1 MDATTARKH
10 STRRRA
16 IVGAIADKLYENLN
30 GSPPFRS
37 AVQSVEPRLRFWDEV
52 NDFPAIQVGAGQET
66 REYEGAGFR
75 FRFLRVTV
83 RCYVND
89 SEDVILALEEL
100 LEDVETVIEDN
111 DPLTYTDSTGT
122 SQTTAKTSILSVD
135 TDEGVL
141 EPLGVGEVVVEIQ
154 Y

>member
-75 FRFLRVTV
+75 FRFLRVTI

-122 SQTTAKTSILSVD
+122 SQTTAKSTILTVD

-141 EPLGVGEVVVEIQ
+141 EPLGVGEVIIEVQ

>member
-1 MDATTARKH
+1 MDATTARAH

-16 IVGAIADKLYENLN
+16 IVGAIASKLYESLN
-30 GSPPFRS
+30 GSAPFRS
-37 AVQSVEPRLRFWDEV
+37 SVQSVEPRLRFWDEV
-52 NDFPAIQVGAGQET
+52 QDFPAIQVGAGQET
-66 REYEGAGFR
+66 REYEGGGFR
-75 FRFLRVTV
+75 FRFLRITI

-89 SEDVILALEEL
+89 NDDVILALEEL
-100 LEDVETVIEDN
+100 LEDVETVLEDN

-122 SQTTAKTSILSVD
+122 SQSTAKTSIISVD

-141 EPLGVGEVVVEIQ
+141 EPLGVGEVIVEIQ

>member
-1 MDATTARKH
+1 MDATTARAH

-30 GSPPFRS
+30 GAAPFRS

-52 NDFPAIQVGAGQET
+52 QDFPAIQVGAGQET
-66 REYEGAGFR
+66 RTYQGGGFR

-83 RCYVND
+83 RCYVSDND
-89 SEDVILALEEL
+89 DVILALEEL
-100 LEDVETVIEDN
+100 LEDVETVLEDN

-141 EPLGVGEVVVEIQ
+141 EPLGVGEVIIEVQ

>member
-10 STRRRA
+10 STRRRS
-16 IVGAIADKLYENLN
+16 IVGAIAEKLYENLN
-30 GSPPFRS
+30 GSAPYRS

-52 NDFPAIQVGAGQET
+52 QDFPAIQVGAGQET
-66 REYEGAGFR
+66 RTYQGGGFR

-83 RCYVND
+83 RCYVSDND
-89 SEDVILALEEL
+89 DVILALEEL
-100 LEDVETVIEDN
+100 LEDVETVLEDN

-141 EPLGVGEVVVEIQ
+141 EPLGVGEVIIEVQ

>member
-66 REYEGAGFR
+66 REYDGAGFR

-122 SQTTAKTSILSVD
+122 SQTTAKSTIISVD

-141 EPLGVGEVVVEIQ
+141 EPLGVGEVILEVQ

>member
-100 LEDVETVIEDN
+100 LEDVETVLEDN
-111 DPLTYTDSTGT
+111 DPLTYADSTGT
-122 SQTTAKTSILSVD
+122 SQTTAKSTIISVD

-141 EPLGVGEVVVEIQ
+141 EPLGVGEVILEVQ

>member
-75 FRFLRVTV
+75 FRFLRVTIL
-83 RCYVND
+83 CYVYD

-122 SQTTAKTSILSVD
+122 SQSTAKTTILSVD

-141 EPLGVGEVVVEIQ
+141 EPLGVGEVILEVQ

>member
-10 STRRRA
+10 SKRRRY
-16 IVGAIADKLYENLN
+16 IVGAIADKLYESLN
-30 GSPPFRS
+30 GSAPFRS
-37 AVQSVEPRLRFWDEV
+37 SVQSVEPRLRFWDEV
-52 NDFPAIQVGAGQET
+52 QDFPAIQVGAGQET

-75 FRFLRVTV
+75 FRFLLVTI

-89 SEDVILALEEL
+89 NDDVILALEEL
-100 LEDVETVIEDN
+100 LEDVETVLEDN
-111 DPLTYTDSTGT
+111 DPLTYTDSTGA
-122 SQTTAKTSILSVD
+122 SQSTAKTTILSVD

-141 EPLGVGEVVVEIQ
+141 EPLGVGEVICEVQ

>member
-1 MDATTARKH
+1 MDADLARKY

-16 IVGAIADKLYENLN
+16 IVGAIAEKLEQSLT
-30 GSPPFRS
+30 GSAPFRS
-37 AVQSVEPRLRFWDEV
+37 SVADVSPRLRFWDETTE
-52 NDFPAIQVGAGQET
+52 FPSIQVGAGGET
-66 REYEGAGFR
+66 REYDGGGFR

-89 SEDVILALEEL
+89 NTDVILALEEL
-100 LEDVETVIEDN
+100 LEDVETVMEDY
-111 DPLTYTDSTGT
+111 DPITYYDSTGT
-122 SQTTAKTSILSVD
+122 SQSTHQTTILSVD

-141 EPLGVGEVVVEIQ
+141 EPLGVGEVVVEIR

>member
-1 MDATTARKH
+1 MDSATARLY

-16 IVGAIADKLYENLN
+16 IVGAIADKLYESLN
-30 GSPPFRS
+30 GSYPFRS
-37 AVQSVEPRLRFWDEV
+37 SVQSVEPRLRFWDEV
-52 NDFPAIQVGAGQET
+52 TDFPAIQVGAGQET
-66 REYEGAGFR
+66 REYEGGGFR
-75 FRFLRVTV
+75 FRFLRITV

-89 SEDVILALEEL
+89 NEDVILALEEL
-100 LEDVETVIEDN
+100 LEDVETVLEDN

-122 SQTTAKTSILSVD
+122 SHTTAKTTILTVD

-141 EPLGVGEVVVEIQ
+141 EPLGVGEVIVEIQ